1 MELKTTT
8 RCTGIAYSWRKF
20 EVSRIRPEK
29 FIQERSASLIKP
41 LQFLSPGENSLKEFT
56 AKNRSSIEEI
66 LKPQALKHY
75 IPITDSMARD
85 QLETNWAPF
94 KEVKV
99 YPLSKKYTFSLA
111 CRLFLGVED
120 HKVVKTLSNSFNVAL
135 SGMYSIPIDL
145 PGTAYNKALK
155 GGNLVKDEILKIL
168 KKRKTELL
176 DNRNIAA
183 EGLDML
189 SRLLLQSDENGS
201 FSKE

>member
-1 MELKTTT
+1 
-8 RCTGIAYSWRKF
+8 
-20 EVSRIRPEK
+20 
-29 FIQERSASLIKP
+29 
-41 LQFLSPGENSLKEFT
+41 
-56 AKNRSSIEEI
+56 
-66 LKPQALKHY
+66 
-75 IPITDSMARD
+75 
-85 QLETNWAPF
+85 
-94 KEVKV
+94 
-99 YPLSKKYTFSLA
+99 
-111 CRLFLGVED
+111 
-120 HKVVKTLSNSFNVAL
+120 
-135 SGMYSIPIDL
+135 MYSIPIDL